1 MGHNNQDLK
10 VTWLDSNLVHGSQFA
25 AGSIDWNLCVHWL
38 RSTYN
43 SSVRA
48 LREWN
53 DAYQIIEYNWIVSS
67 QQKSDSGNQK

>member
-25 AGSIDWNLCVHWL
+25 AGSIDWDLCRQMH
-38 RSTYN
+38 N

-48 LREWN
+48 RREWN
-53 DAYQIIEYNWIVSS
+53 DAYQIIEYNWIMSS
-67 QQKSDSGNQK
+67 H